1 MEPRNSAKPSPQL
14 PKPAYSD
21 SQVTTKKRQSQR
33 QSRLDHIPQTLTS
46 THPFYANFDS
56 PHLTIGAGVA
66 IFHVATSRVVL
77 CYHPV
82 LKYWF
87 LPKGRR
93 DVNEETARGAEREGF
108 EEVGP
113 RLHQIPVH
121 VASRPADDS
130 PCHKIFKSGY
140 RNRLLPIPIR
150 HQQPDPQS
158 SSSSS
163 TSPCFVTEPVWTQL
177 APVSSTSQ
185 YILFWYIS
193 ETVPPEIE
201 ASMPPPVQNSYQKP
215 AAYPK
220 EMTLSQR
227 IALEPEGYEPP
238 RHENTGVNAEEALYE
253 SILLPVEGAIE
264 KLKENSVSA
273 DVVRKGWAA
282 ICLRREM
289 EDNDYRLK

>member
-1 MEPRNSAKPSPQL
+1 MEPRNSANPSPQL
-14 PKPAYSD
+14 PKTAYSV
-21 SQVTTKKRQSQR
+21 SQVTTKKKRSQGKI
-33 QSRLDHIPQTLTS
+33 RLNHIPQTLAS
-46 THPFYANFDS
+46 THPLNANFDS
-56 PHLTIGAGVA
+56 AHLTIGAGVA
-66 IFHVATSRVVL
+66 IFHVATARVVL

-82 LKYWF
+82 LKHWF

-108 EEVGP
+108 EEVAP
-113 RLHQIPVH
+113 RPHQIPYPCNI
-121 VASRPADDS
+121 PADDR

-150 HQQPDPQS
+150 HRQPDPQS

-163 TSPCFVTEPVWTQL
+163 TKPHFVTEPVWTQL
-177 APVSSTSQ
+177 APVSDFSQ
-185 YILFWYIS
+185 YHLFWYIT

-201 ASMPPPVQNSYQKP
+201 ASMPPPIQGNSYQQP

-238 RHENTGVNAEEALYE
+238 RHENSGVDTDEALYE
-253 SILLPVEGAIE
+253 PTLLPVESAIE
-264 KLKENSVSA
+264 KLRESSVSA
-273 DVVRKGWAA
+273 DVVRKGWAT
-282 ICLRREM
+282 IYLRREI
-289 EDNDYRLK
+289 EDNDRLK